1 MAGDAPLHDAQRMRR
16 AGADLLSLALIDARN
31 RLLRWV
37 AAFEAAPAS
46 YEERP
51 ADALPPLWLIGQAG
65 WFPEFWIARNVQ
77 RLRGEHGDGQAAKLA
92 SIEPHA
98 DAWYDARHSTPGA
111 RWALELP
118 GYEATRHYLV
128 DTLETTLELLGTAGD
143 SDDALHFFRLA
154 LQHED
159 RLIETLAEQAQALD
173 LDAAAQAALCSEPPA
188 RVLRDALWFP
198 SQCWEMGSPRDTG
211 FTPDAQKWAHE
222 VGLPEFEIDAQVVS
236 WAQYLEFVEDGG
248 YDDERWWS
256 NIGLAWLRDE
266 GRRCPRYVEQ
276 LCQGVI
282 VRRQGR
288 MQRASTAQPVLHVTA
303 HEAEAWCRW
312 AGRRLPSEAEWELAA
327 ATASSRGFVWGDA
340 WEWTAGS
347 ARAYPGHEAGPVSLD
362 PVPAPGMKRAL
373 RGGSWM
379 TPPRLKHAKAR
390 RFAAATDDMPFCGF
404 RSCAL

>member
-1 MAGDAPLHDAQRMRR
+1 MAGDIPLHDAQRMRR

-31 RLLRWV
+31 HLLRWV
-37 AAFEAAPAS
+37 TAFEAASSAS
-46 YEERP
+46 EERP

-77 RLRGEHGDGQAAKLA
+77 RQRGEHCDAQAAKLA
-92 SIEPHA
+92 SIEPLA
-98 DAWYDARHSTPGA
+98 DASYDPRQSTPAA
-111 RWALELP
+111 RWSLELP
-118 GYEATRHYLV
+118 GYDATRHYLV
-128 DTLETTLELLGTAGD
+128 ETLETTLELLGAAGG

-159 RLIETLAEQAQALD
+159 WLIESLAEQAQALD
-173 LDAAAQAALCSEPPA
+173 LDAAAQAPLWAELPA

-211 FTPDAQKWAHE
+211 FTPDAEKWAHE
-222 VGLPEFEIDAQVVS
+222 VGIPEFEIDAQAVS
-236 WAQYLEFVEDGG
+236 WAQFLEFVEDGG

-256 NIGLAWLRDE
+256 NIGLAWLHDE

-312 AGRRLPSEAEWELAA
+312 AGRRLPTEAEWELAA
-327 ATASSRGFVWGDA
+327 ATASSRGFVWGDV
-340 WEWTAGS
+340 WEWTIGS

-362 PVPAPGMKRAL
+362 PIPEPGMKRVL

-379 TPPRLKHAKAR
+379 TPPRMKHPKAR
-390 RFAAATDDMPFCGF
+390 RFAAATDDLAFCGF
-404 RSCAL
+404 RSCAF